1 MLDFSSSNQQ
11 MVARKNENET
21 SIVKNYVT
29 NLKKKP
35 KKFKSKNI
43 MPIINNVSSKN
54 EKTKLIEEDRRN
66 ENDVNWDEEKLI
78 EYKNSPIKFPIT
90 KEIKFFIINH
100 KDIFSIGFIL
110 ILVFVVLGV
119 KKKDWKVK

>member
-1 MLDFSSSNQQ
+1 
-11 MVARKNENET
+11 
-21 SIVKNYVT
+21 
-29 NLKKKP
+29 
-35 KKFKSKNI
+35 